1 MVWAYAYFSRGAESL
16 DHLGSICLKVLR
28 NRQRGYAILYFHLK
42 FMKVPVPSHPCQL
55 EIVSLSKR
63 SHSSTCAAVLL
74 WGSWFEMFLFF
85 SHLCFMLWV
94 SPPCYFVFHKYWHLV
109 FSGVFFQVKIL
120 ILLLISSLTHGLFR
134 SILFSF
140 QILES
145 SPEIF
150 LLLVSNLIELWSEN
164 LLCITYIMFIFFHLW
179 TLVLWA
185 RIWSLLV
192 NALCALDNNDYSVI
206 IGQSSTNTNQIELVD
221 SVVQVFYVLNDFL
234 SVPSVI
240 DKGVLKFLTIIT
252 DLSIFPCNSHFF
264 FMCSRVLSLS
274 MYI

>member
-1 MVWAYAYFSRGAESL
+1 MPFYIFTWSSWKFQFLHTLASLRLSVFLNVATRAPVQRFSSEVL
-16 DHLGSICLKVLR
+16 DLR
-28 NRQRGYAILYFHLK
+28 
-42 FMKVPVPSHPCQL
+42 C
-55 EIVSLSKR
+55 
-63 SHSSTCAAVLL
+63 
-74 WGSWFEMFLFF
+74 FF
-85 SHLCFMLWV
+85 SSHICASCFEFHHCATLYSTNTDTLCFQG
-94 SPPCYFVFHKYWHLV
+94 F
-109 FSGVFFQVKIL
+109 FFQVKIL